1 MFRIQNFLYRVKM
14 SNNLK
19 QFAEIK
25 DLTQIL
31 EKSLKRKVLDYSLKY
46 LTKPGELTRD
56 IDSKQLYNNIFL
68 FQNNESLRSIIFL
81 GDNYGSI
88 MQSVNVVVVRKNDLN
103 DVNLNSLKYL

>member
-1 MFRIQNFLYRVKM
+1 M

-31 EKSLKRKVLDYSLKY
+31 ENSLKRKVLDYSLKY